1 LPGLF
6 LFDSSIPK
14 TMFILMGIIGFVLI
28 VVVLWDVFETI
39 VLPRRVTRRFRL
51 TRAFYRSIWLPWS
64 SIARGF
70 KKSKQRETFLSVFGP
85 LSLLALLVLWAATLV
100 FGFASLHWA
109 FGSQISLVNGHAGF
123 FSDLYYSGTTFFT
136 LGLGDIA
143 PNGSVARAMTVI
155 EASLGFALLALVI
168 GYFPVLYQAFSR
180 REVNIS
186 MLDARAGTP
195 PTAAELLRRH
205 QEGQSLES
213 LDRLLR
219 DWEMWASDL
228 MESHLSYP
236 VLCFFRSQHDN
247 QSWLAALNAV
257 LDTCSLV
264 MVGIDGIPKWQAQLT
279 FKMARHAVVDISQI
293 FNASPL
299 KHDGARLPKKDLD
312 MLRSVL
318 FETGVALRD
327 EEGDETT
334 LDELRAMYEPYTRV
348 LSRYLM
354 MPLPGWLPKA
364 RASDNWQT
372 SAFENVAPA
381 PNQPFQKCMIGAA
394 GKKGQAR
401 GTVAISERSD

>member
-1 LPGLF
+1 MLIAVGLIG
-6 LFDSSIPK
+6 LA
-14 TMFILMGIIGFVLI
+14 LII
-28 VVVLWDVFETI
+28 VVLWDVFETI

-51 TRAFYRSIWLPWS
+51 TRFFYQSIWAPWS
-64 SIARGF
+64 TIAGRLR
-70 KKSKQRETFLSVFGP
+70 KSKRREVFLSVFGP
-85 LSLLALLVLWAATLV
+85 LSLLGLLVLWAVTLV

-109 FGSQISLVNGHAGF
+109 FGSHINLVNGHAGF

-136 LGLGDIA
+136 LGLGDLSPISSA
-143 PNGSVARAMTVI
+143 ARAITVI
-155 EASLGFALLALVI
+155 EASLGFGLLALVI

-205 QEGQSLES
+205 QEAQSLDS
-213 LDRLLR
+213 LDQFLR
-219 DWEMWASDL
+219 DWEMWAADL

-247 QSWLAALNAV
+247 QSWLAALNTV
-257 LDTCSLV
+257 LDACSLV

-279 FKMARHAVVDISQI
+279 FKMARHAIVDISQI
-293 FNASPL
+293 FNTSPV
-299 KHDGARLPKKDLD
+299 KHDNARLPRKDL
-312 MLRSVL
+312 
-318 FETGVALRD
+318 EALRLILSECGVD
-327 EEGDETT
+327 LRNEAGDENT
-334 LDELRAMYEPYTRV
+334 LDELRAMYEPYTHV

-372 SAFENVAPA
+372 SAWENAPSA
-381 PNQPFQKCMIGAA
+381 PNQPFRKCLIDSSP
-394 GKKGQAR
+394 KKKAVR
-401 GTVAISERSD
+401 AVVVSERPD

>member
-1 LPGLF
+1 
-6 LFDSSIPK
+6 
-14 TMFILMGIIGFVLI
+14 MFILIGLIGIVLI

-51 TRAFYRSIWLPWS
+51 TRAFYRLIWLPWS
-64 SIARGF
+64 AIARRL

-85 LSLLALLVLWAATLV
+85 LSLLGLLVFWAVTLV
-100 FGFASLHWA
+100 FGFALLHFA
-109 FGSQISLVNGHAGF
+109 FGSHMGLATGHAGF

-136 LGLGDIA
+136 LGLGDITPTGPA
-143 PNGSVARAMTVI
+143 ARAITVI
-155 EASLGFALLALVI
+155 EASVGFGLLALVI

-205 QEGQSLES
+205 QEGQSMES
-213 LDRLLR
+213 LDQLLR
-219 DWEMWASDL
+219 DWEMWAADL

-247 QSWLAALNAV
+247 QSWLGALNTV
-257 LDTCSLV
+257 LDACSLV

-293 FNASPL
+293 FNISPA
-299 KHDGARLPKKDLD
+299 KDHGARLPKKDLET
-312 MLRSVL
+312 LRSFL
-318 FETGVALRD
+318 SECGVAFGNEAED
-327 EEGDETT
+327 ENT
-334 LDELRAMYEPYTRV
+334 LAELRAMYEPYTHV

-372 SAFENVAPA
+372 SAWENIPSAA
-381 PNQPFQKCMIGAA
+381 DQPFRKCMLNSSA
-394 GKKGQAR
+394 KVPAR
-401 GTVAISERSD
+401 GAVALHERSD

>member
-1 LPGLF
+1 M
-6 LFDSSIPK
+6 S
-14 TMFILMGIIGFVLI
+14 ILMGLIGFVLI

-51 TRAFYRSIWLPWS
+51 TRAFYRLVWLPWS
-64 SIARGF
+64 AIARGL
-70 KKSKQRETFLSVFGP
+70 KKNKQRETFLSIFGP
-85 LSLLALLVLWAATLV
+85 LSLLALLVLWAAALV
-100 FGFASLHWA
+100 FGFASLHYA
-109 FGSQISLVNGHAGF
+109 FGSHISLVNGSAGF

-136 LGLGDIA
+136 LGLGDISPVGA
-143 PNGSVARAMTVI
+143 AARAMTVI
-155 EASLGFALLALVI
+155 EASLGFGLLALVI

-213 LDRLLR
+213 LDQLLR

-293 FNASPL
+293 FNASPV
-299 KHDGARLPKKDLD
+299 KHDGERLPKKDLET
-312 MLRSVL
+312 LRLVL
-318 FETGVALRD
+318 SETGVALRNED
-327 EEGDETT
+327 GDETI
-334 LDELRAMYEPYTRV
+334 LEELRAMYEPYTRV

-372 SAFENVAPA
+372 SAFENTAPV
-381 PNQPFQKCMIGAA
+381 PDQTFRKCMIGAV
-394 GKKGQAR
+394 GKKIQAR
-401 GTVAISERSD
+401 GTVTVSDRVD